1 MASETP
7 VKLELWKNIRK
18 LLPYL
23 KDDKVLFFWGLFAMV
38 IVTVL
43 GLLDP
48 LILAHIID
56 YSIPKH
62 SIQDMYLYAGIYVM
76 VIIASGL
83 VSYLQILTLSKL
95 GIKLITR
102 FKSTVF
108 AHLLKLPVSYFD
120 QNPIGELISRV
131 ESDSER
137 VKSLFSDLSIAII
150 GNLLYFTGVFIVL
163 LIRNWKITIYIVIPV
178 IFTVIAYWYLVRYLS
193 KFYRRAREL
202 YAVVTAQLTE
212 FIQAMPVIQL
222 FNRQQYFLNKVS
234 ETSQARKKV
243 ELRASFLEYSTQ
255 GFFILLFEIVFV
267 VVIILMTAPKI
278 LAGVMTIGSLIV
290 FIQYISR
297 IIYPLMNLSENAM
310 QVQRSFV
317 SLQRIMDLT
326 TLPSEESSHRG
337 NIIPTFQHTIEF
349 RHVWFA
355 YKEDEWVLRDVN
367 FTIARGEKI
376 ALVGASGSGKT
387 TTISLLSGFYPVTK
401 GEILV
406 DGINILELDFASWRK
421 KIGLILQDVFLFPGN
436 ILENIRIYNTNIS
449 EESVIKAVEMVSAT
463 DFVAQ
468 LPYGYQTELSER
480 GQNISQGEKQLLSFA
495 RAIVFDPEIII
506 MDEATA
512 SIDPQTEA
520 KIQGSMASMLQNKTA
535 LIVAHRLTSVLDA
548 DQIFLFDAGEIVAK
562 GTHQEMYNNS
572 PEYQR
577 LVDLQFLNTKEEA

>member
-234 ETSQARKKV
+234 ETSQARKRV